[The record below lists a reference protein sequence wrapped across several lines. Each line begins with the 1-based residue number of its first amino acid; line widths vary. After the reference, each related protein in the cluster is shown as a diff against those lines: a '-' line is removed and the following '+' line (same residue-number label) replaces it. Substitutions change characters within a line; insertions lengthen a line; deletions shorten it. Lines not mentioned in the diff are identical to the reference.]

1 MIFELFSQRNAE
13 KKDIDV
19 YEYENFPQE
28 FRNQVFFIISDFI
41 SLYKDNYKNS
51 PRIIYTNI
59 YDIYIR
65 QKGLKELIDY
75 GRNNSVEYE
84 IEIFISQS
92 EGKDFIDFIKIFQY
106 NM

>member
-41 SLYKDNYKNS
+41 SLYKDNYNNS
-51 PRIIYTNI
+51 PIII
-59 YDIYIR
+59 
-65 QKGLKELIDY
+65 
-75 GRNNSVEYE
+75 
-84 IEIFISQS
+84 
-92 EGKDFIDFIKIFQY
+92 
-106 NM
+106 